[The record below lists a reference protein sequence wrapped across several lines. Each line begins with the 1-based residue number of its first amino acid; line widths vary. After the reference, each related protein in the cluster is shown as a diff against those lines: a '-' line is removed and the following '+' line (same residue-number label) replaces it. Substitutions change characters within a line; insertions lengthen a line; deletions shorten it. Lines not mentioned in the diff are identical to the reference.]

1 MRQYCRQGTT
11 ASDFN
16 NGSKAWPIESSGN
29 GNEMP
34 SIFLIRHDYFFKH
47 KKMNVLFQ
55 KSDIWVSN
63 WNSTGPVALSQLRAV
78 EDEESSSGVGNIKDA
93 LIILFG
99 VIAPFVVII

>member
-1 MRQYCRQGTT
+1 
-11 ASDFN
+11 
-16 NGSKAWPIESSGN
+16 
-29 GNEMP
+29 MP
-34 SIFLIRHDYFFKH
+34 SIFLIRHGYFFIHRDFKH

-78 EDEESSSGVGNIKDA
+78 EDEESSSGVGNIKDDA

>member
-1 MRQYCRQGTT
+1 
-11 ASDFN
+11 
-16 NGSKAWPIESSGN
+16 
-29 GNEMP
+29 MP
-34 SIFLIRHDYFFKH
+34 SIFLIRHGYFFIHIRHDYFFKH